1 MKQFVAIKHSMDD
14 LSLVLRK
21 SYRTIWISDIHLGS
35 YGCKAEHLL
44 NFLENIKCNKI
55 YLVGDIIDGWRLKKK
70 WYWPQAHNDV
80 VQKLL
85 KIAKKGTKVIF
96 IPGNH
101 DEAARK
107 YIGIN
112 FGDIKIQDE
121 ADHSTLDG
129 KRLWVIHGD
138 QFDGIMQHAR
148 WLAHIGD
155 KGYST
160 LIRINNL
167 INKIRNIFNL
177 PYWSLSKYIKLKVK
191 KAVSFVTAF
200 ETVMVKEAKRRGY
213 DGIVCGHIHKA
224 ELKEIDGVLY
234 ANDGDW
240 VESLT
245 ALAENHDGRLEILD
259 YSKNL
264 EFSYF
269 KTHQKKTLI
278 KTS

>member
-1 MKQFVAIKHSMDD
+1 MKNLCTNK
-14 LSLVLRK
+14 R
-21 SYRTIWISDIHLGS
+21 LGS
-35 YGCKAEHLL
+35 L
-44 NFLENIKCNKI
+44 
-55 YLVGDIIDGWRLKKK
+55 
-70 WYWPQAHNDV
+70 
-80 VQKLL
+80 
-85 KIAKKGTKVIF
+85 KKGTKVIF

-200 ETVMVKEAKRRGY
+200 EKRRFLFVRSCNTWSYSSFGS
-213 DGIVCGHIHKA
+213 C
-224 ELKEIDGVLY
+224 
-234 ANDGDW
+234 NFT
-240 VESLT
+240 VEET
-245 ALAENHDGRLEILD
+245 PFPI
-259 YSKNL
+259 
-264 EFSYF
+264 
-269 KTHQKKTLI
+269 
-278 KTS
+278 

>member
-1 MKQFVAIKHSMDD
+1 MDD

-200 ETVMVKEAKRRGY
+200 ETVMVREAKRRGY

-224 ELKEIDGVLY
+224 ELKKIDGVLY